1 MPTLDFRVVKATSA
15 HLSQLA
21 NIELAAATRF
31 VGWDVPASAFT
42 EASPLKSLLVGQRCG
57 LLWVAAD
64 GARVIGFAMASD
76 VGEQLILEE
85 IDVLPEC
92 SSQGVGSELIEA
104 VMREAGDR
112 GCSHVYLST
121 YRDVPWNAPWYL
133 RRRFEFADDDDSLGQ
148 ALLSHDEERGFATMP
163 RVALRRVIAV

>member
-1 MPTLDFRVVKATSA
+1 MPTLGFRVVKATSA

-31 VGWDVPASAFT
+31 VGWDVPASAFM
-42 EASPLKSLLVGQRCG
+42 EATPLESLQAAQRDG
-57 LLWVAAD
+57 LLWVASD
-64 GARVIGFAMASD
+64 DARVIGFAMAGV

-92 SSQGVGSELIEA
+92 SGHGVGSALIEA
-104 VMREAGDR
+104 VAREARDR
-112 GCSHVYLST
+112 GCSHIYLST

-133 RRRFEFADDDDSLGQ
+133 RQGFELVDDGDGLGQ
-148 ALLSHDEERGFATMP
+148 ALLSHDAERGFATMP
-163 RVALRRVIAV
+163 RVALRRVTAV